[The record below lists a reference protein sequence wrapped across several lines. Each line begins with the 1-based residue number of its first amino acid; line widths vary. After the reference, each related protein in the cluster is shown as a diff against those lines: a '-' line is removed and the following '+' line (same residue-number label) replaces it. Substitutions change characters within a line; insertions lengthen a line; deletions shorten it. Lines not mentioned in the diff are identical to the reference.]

1 MVNALYK
8 CLVPPTERIIFIFKS
23 HIDMFLSMSRYIGAK
38 RAIAEFEKYQQK
50 GPITKVIP
58 LGAGSG
64 TLIALLTDPNYKV
77 Y

>member
-1 MVNALYK
+1 
-8 CLVPPTERIIFIFKS
+8 
-23 HIDMFLSMSRYIGAK
+23 MFLSMSRYIGAK

-77 Y
+77 YGV